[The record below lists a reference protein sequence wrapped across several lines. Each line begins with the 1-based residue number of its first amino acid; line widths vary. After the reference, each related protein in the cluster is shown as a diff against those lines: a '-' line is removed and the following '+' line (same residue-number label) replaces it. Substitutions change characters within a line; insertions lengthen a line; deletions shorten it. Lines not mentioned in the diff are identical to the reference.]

1 MNNTWNNILLVF
13 NVLLWS
19 ITFLIYQWKRKQF
32 GVGSCILF
40 LYTSISVMSIFLYY
54 NPYARGLF
62 KDLSLIP
69 YIYLYL
75 MMMLSFKP
83 LFMVENSKIIKIKK
97 PTNSLFNI
105 ICYIIISLSI
115 VGFVG
120 LFPELKENLF
130 MLFIDSDYGRYMY
143 QYTTDKFM
151 SKTSSGMDVL
161 SIISNIFIGISPLF
175 LIYYMTFKKKNKF
188 ILYGLFFSTL
198 IGPLYAVST
207 GGRTAVVLCILKIVF
222 LFLFLRKFIDF
233 ELRRKIS
240 ITLIIILLVLFI
252 PFALLSMSRSAGDID
267 RLIYT
272 IERYGSESF
281 INFNNYGLDANGCRY
296 GDRTVV
302 LFKEILGLDS
312 AKYFANRL
320 SKYSYMN
327 MNKSVFYTYVG
338 EFTLDY
344 GPIFSVVIFI
354 ISSLFFFYSLNIKNN
369 CMMFY
374 QYIIYYILLYGCLG
388 YFHFPWSNIDGNL
401 QLVTLLFL
409 SLIFKV
415 DSLKIKK
422 YKS

>member
-175 LIYYMTFKKKNKF
+175 LIYYMTFKKK
-188 ILYGLFFSTL
+188 
-198 IGPLYAVST
+198 
-207 GGRTAVVLCILKIVF
+207 
-222 LFLFLRKFIDF
+222 
-233 ELRRKIS
+233 E
-240 ITLIIILLVLFI
+240 
-252 PFALLSMSRSAGDID
+252 
-267 RLIYT
+267 
-272 IERYGSESF
+272 
-281 INFNNYGLDANGCRY
+281 
-296 GDRTVV
+296 
-302 LFKEILGLDS
+302 
-312 AKYFANRL
+312 
-320 SKYSYMN
+320 
-327 MNKSVFYTYVG
+327 
-338 EFTLDY
+338 
-344 GPIFSVVIFI
+344 
-354 ISSLFFFYSLNIKNN
+354 
-369 CMMFY
+369 
-374 QYIIYYILLYGCLG
+374 
-388 YFHFPWSNIDGNL
+388 
-401 QLVTLLFL
+401 
-409 SLIFKV
+409 
-415 DSLKIKK
+415 
-422 YKS
+422 

>member
-1 MNNTWNNILLVF
+1 M
-13 NVLLWS
+13 
-19 ITFLIYQWKRKQF
+19 
-32 GVGSCILF
+32 
-40 LYTSISVMSIFLYY
+40 
-54 NPYARGLF
+54 
-62 KDLSLIP
+62 
-69 YIYLYL
+69 
-75 MMMLSFKP
+75 
-83 LFMVENSKIIKIKK
+83 
-97 PTNSLFNI
+97 
-105 ICYIIISLSI
+105 
-115 VGFVG
+115 
-120 LFPELKENLF
+120 
-130 MLFIDSDYGRYMY
+130 
-143 QYTTDKFM
+143 
-151 SKTSSGMDVL
+151 
-161 SIISNIFIGISPLF
+161 
-175 LIYYMTFKKKNKF
+175 
-188 ILYGLFFSTL
+188 YGLFFSTL

-327 MNKSVFYTYVG
+327 MNESVFYTYVG

-415 DSLKIKK
+415 DSLKIKI
-422 YKS
+422 